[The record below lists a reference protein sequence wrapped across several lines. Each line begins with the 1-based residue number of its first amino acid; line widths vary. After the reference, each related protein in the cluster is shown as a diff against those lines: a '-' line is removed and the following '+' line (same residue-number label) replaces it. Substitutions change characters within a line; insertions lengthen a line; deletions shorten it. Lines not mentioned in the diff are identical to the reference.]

1 MMTFS
6 RLFLLVLCGTC
17 AGVGAFA
24 RIPESPAEKSLLYWR
39 YLCRN
44 QVQEES
50 IQNKIRTFKCPG
62 QGWVV
67 RTPAFEGK
75 VKEIVEHEAP

>member
-6 RLFLLVLCGTC
+6 WLFLLVLSGICVGP
-17 AGVGAFA
+17 GAFA

-50 IQNKIRTFKCPG
+50 IQNQVR
-62 QGWVV
+62 VV
-67 RTPAFEGK
+67 RTPASEGK